1 MNVATI
7 SQLRATMPSGA
18 NRVLDRRSLEHDYK
32 SLIPILK
39 EGMRVLDVG
48 CGSGAITKGMAERV
62 GSSGC
67 VIGVD
72 ASRDLIEQAKV
83 DHRRHTNLFFEH
95 QNIFEYQSKEK
106 FDLVAS
112 ARTLQWLSNPAEA
125 LIKMKSLLKPGGVIS
140 ILDYNHEKI
149 DWQPTP
155 PESMRFFIDQFLS
168 WRQDAGMNNH
178 IADDLT
184 AMFLSVGLENI
195 KMEDASELNSIEE
208 VDFIEVAGIWIKVAE
223 TRGQQMV
230 VDGYVTDRQR
240 LEAIKDYTDWLE
252 NEGQSMTLY
261 LRAVSGTTE

>member
-1 MNVATI
+1 
-7 SQLRATMPSGA
+7 
-18 NRVLDRRSLEHDYK
+18 
-32 SLIPILK
+32 
-39 EGMRVLDVG
+39 
-48 CGSGAITKGMAERV
+48 
-62 GSSGC
+62 
-67 VIGVD
+67 
-72 ASRDLIEQAKV
+72 
-83 DHRRHTNLFFEH
+83 
-95 QNIFEYQSKEK
+95 
-106 FDLVAS
+106 
-112 ARTLQWLSNPAEA
+112 
-125 LIKMKSLLKPGGVIS
+125 
-140 ILDYNHEKI
+140 
-149 DWQPTP
+149 
-155 PESMRFFIDQFLS
+155 MRFFIDQFLS